1 MKGLV
6 IGDQHFKIDNID
18 QVDVFIKKLRKLL
31 QQEKYDFIVSGG
43 DLLDTHERLHTLA
56 LNKADQYLKMLSS
69 FAKTFVIVGNHDMI
83 NPSQFLTENHWLNVY
98 KGWTDDLV
106 VVDKVVEHKID
117 DCKLLFVPYVPDG
130 RFKEALDTKENWK
143 EADVIFAHQT
153 LDGVKMGAIMAEN
166 VESWEDDLPNV
177 VAFHVH
183 DLQKVKKN
191 LYYTGS
197 CMQHSFGEGSSKY
210 VYEVSN
216 QVGEFMIDE
225 DGDDIKMKGDI
236 YLTKVDLQLPRKK
249 IIHCTTKD
257 LEDMKSIT
265 DIVPEKFDKYFE
277 IKIVITG
284 SLNAFKVLKKRNDVK
299 QLLSKYKSLFKN
311 ETLTIDKKDTLEDYQ
326 NFQQDFQQTLQDYFK
341 SKGDSDLFQ
350 FYNELIKR

>member
-6 IGDQHFKIDNID
+6 IGDQHFKIDNVE
-18 QVDVFIKKLRKLL
+18 QVDVFIKKLKELL

-106 VVDKVVEHKID
+106 VVDKVVEYKID

-197 CMQHSFGEGSSKY
+197 CMQHSFGEGSTKY
-210 VYEVSN
+210 VYEVSDE
-216 QVGEFMIDE
+216 VGDFIIDE

>member
-6 IGDQHFKIDNID
+6 IGDQHFKIDNVE
-18 QVDVFIKKLRKLL
+18 QVDVFIKKLRELL

-106 VVDKVVEHKID
+106 VVDKVVEYKID
-117 DCKLLFVPYVPDG
+117 DSKLLFVPYVPDG

-197 CMQHSFGEGSSKY
+197 CMQHSFGEGSTKY

-216 QVGEFMIDE
+216 EVGDFIIDE